1 MAINIKHLDQ
11 ENDVIEIF
19 PAGSDTIFLENKY
32 IRLPK
37 DLLALI
43 YQCVVKGSVG
53 TLFSTGLPA
62 RLMKVDQPKW
72 QKGRVEITIEFIPDE
87 TLEEEMPQ
95 DELSSLRNLN
105 ID

>member
-1 MAINIKHLDQ
+1 MAINIKHIDQ

-19 PAGSDTIFLENKY
+19 PDGSNTLFFGNKY
-32 IRLPK
+32 IRPPK

-43 YQCVVKGSVG
+43 YQCVAKGGVG
-53 TLFSTGLPA
+53 ALFSTGLPA

-72 QKGRVEITIEFIPDE
+72 QKGMVEITIEFIPDE
-87 TLEEEMPQ
+87 TIEDEMTQ
-95 DELSSLRNLN
+95 DELSSLRNQ